1 MASKRIELV
10 FDLDAKDVQLATDR
24 TLTLTQQIR
33 VLKQELAK
41 GNLGQKEFEIV
52 AAKVGDLEDS
62 IAKAGR
68 RSADFATTLQ
78 LIPGPVGEIASKVN
92 GAIALLKQFSGF
104 SFKDLKF
111 QFRETAND
119 ITEIIDGFF
128 GLNKSTKEVSDSIEG
143 ISDANQTLSEAQN
156 NVSDTSANLS
166 NSLTASA
173 VATDKAKQSSSDLAA
188 QQKILKDNQEFL
200 TGGKRKYI
208 TATQLLT
215 DAEKRQIP
223 ETEKNAGAFA
233 LKNGIVTKAELA
245 SRRAAL
251 AENQLTTA
259 TVGQTAA
266 SEGATGALVGQAAAT
281 ETVTIAS
288 RAATFAVNALKIAT
302 GAIVLTALITGITF
316 LFGALKELV
325 TGAKAAEAEN
335 KRLSESFELLKRSID
350 GTQQAI
356 QQQTKLLKTQ
366 AETAGASAD
375 TIAEIERKGLQKRI
389 DANKKASDD
398 ILKETARVA
407 SNSILTEEDRTKKL
421 QDLQNQSVENGKK
434 LGELQAEQRQFE
446 ADDEKRKADERRKR
460 QEKSVSNATETAGRL
475 KQIRDQELAEIEK
488 GSKEAFITQLSEREK
503 EEYAVNEKYL
513 KLQALAIKYK
523 KDTTEL
529 ENARLKE
536 LSDLKKK
543 YDQEDLDDNIKR
555 INASIEQ
562 EESAQ
567 KVDIEKLKIL
577 LQEKRDL
584 ELQNAELTNEERFAI
599 VSKYNKQFRD
609 LDAKEREDKLVSDI
623 AASRGNFD
631 EQIRLL
637 TEFQNEVVNSQQYN
651 GEEQL
656 RVINDTNEKILALQG
671 ERFQAQ
677 LTAAEVEFGLLFA
690 SDENYYNKTR
700 ALYDA
705 EEERYRDLLKNKK
718 IDQAQFDAFIKQST
732 EARISLDQQE
742 LNAKMANFQAVSQ
755 LFAAGAALVGEQTKA
770 GKAFA
775 IASATIDTYV
785 AANQVISDKTVPTFL
800 KIITA
805 AGIIIKGLSNV
816 KRISEVALP
825 TPGGDAG
832 GDTTQT
838 TKPMGTINVNAQR
851 RAQGGMVNGPGT
863 ETSDSI
869 PAMLSNGEFVVNARS
884 TRLFQPLLTAINGYG
899 VNTPAFAAGGLVSQQ
914 AEAPRMDNTER
925 IAEAIQ
931 VGMANQ
937 PIRTYVTA
945 GDITNQQQFDR
956 VIKSRSLI

>member
-1 MASKRIELV
+1 MANKRIELV
-10 FDLDAKDVQLATDR
+10 FDLDAKDVKLATDR

-52 AAKVGDLEDS
+52 AAKVGDLEDN

-128 GLNKSTKEVSDSIEG
+128 GLNKTTKEVSESVEN
-143 ISDANQTLSEAQN
+143 ISDANQNLSETQS
-156 NVSDTSANLS
+156 NVSNTSQNLT

-173 VATDKAKQSSSDLAA
+173 VVTDRNTGSTERLAKIQSIQINSAERAALAT
-188 QQKILKDNQEFL
+188 
-200 TGGKRKYI
+200 T
-208 TATQLLT
+208 LL
-215 DAEKRQIP
+215 
-223 ETEKNAGAFA
+223 
-233 LKNGIVTKAELA
+233 TKAELA
-245 SRRAAL
+245 QIPPNEKNAITYAVKNKIVSASVLAARAAEQSQLRL
-251 AENQLTTA
+251 AAA
-259 TVGQTAA
+259 TNTETAA
-266 SEGATGALVGQAAAT
+266 AQGATGALEGQATAT
-281 ETVTIAS
+281 EAVTFAS
-288 RAATFAVNALKIAT
+288 RAATFAVNALKVAT
-302 GAIVLTALITGITF
+302 GAIILTALITGVTF

-407 SNSILTEEDRTKKL
+407 ANSILTEEDRTKKL

-446 ADDEKRKADERRKR
+446 ADDEKRKADDRRKR
-460 QEKSVSNATETAGRL
+460 QETSISNAKETAARL

-488 GSKEAFITQLSEREK
+488 GSKEAFLTQLTEREK

-609 LDAKEREDKLVSDI
+609 IDAKEREDKLVADI

-677 LTAAEVEFGLLFA
+677 LTAAELEFGLLFA

-732 EARISLDQQE
+732 DARISLDQKE

-755 LFAAGAALVGEQTKA
+755 LFAASAGLVGEQTKA

-785 AANQVISDKTVPTFL
+785 AANQALKEPGVP
-800 KIITA
+800 KILAAITA
-805 AGIIIKGLSNV
+805 AGIIIKGLTNV
-816 KRISEVALP
+816 KRIVEVPLP
-825 TPGGDAG
+825 TIGGG
-832 GDTTQT
+832 TEESNSQT
-838 TKPMGTINVNAQR
+838 TKPMGTINVNAQKK
-851 RAQGGMVNGPGT
+851 AQGGMVTGAGT

>member
-33 VLKQELAK
+33 ILKQELAK

-52 AAKVGDLEDS
+52 AAKVGDLEDN
-62 IAKAGR
+62 IAKASR

-78 LIPGPVGEIASKVN
+78 LIPGPIGEIASKVN
-92 GAIALLKQFSGF
+92 GAISLLKQFSGF

-119 ITEIIDGFF
+119 ITQIIDGFF

-143 ISDANQTLSEAQN
+143 ISDANQNLSEAQA

-173 VATDKAKQSSSDLAA
+173 VATDKAKQSSSNLAA
-188 QQKILKDNQEFL
+188 QQKELKDQQEFL
-200 TGGKRKYI
+200 TAGKRKYI

-215 DAEKRQIP
+215 DAEKALTP
-223 ETEKNAGAFA
+223 ATEKNAGAYA
-233 LKNGIVTKAELA
+233 LKTGIVTKAELQT
-245 SRRAAL
+245 RRAAL

-259 TVGQTAA
+259 TVEQTAA

-335 KRLSESFELLKRSID
+335 KRLSESFELLKNSID

-398 ILKETARVA
+398 IIKETARVA
-407 SNSILTEEDRTKKL
+407 ANSILTEEDRTKKL
-421 QDLQNQSVENGKK
+421 QDLKNQSVENGKK
-434 LGELQAEQRQFE
+434 LGQLQAEQRQFE

-513 KLQALAIKYK
+513 KLEALAIKYK

-584 ELQNAELTNEERFAI
+584 ELQNAELTNEERFTI

-609 LDAKEREDKLVSDI
+609 IDAKEREDKLVSDI

-677 LTAAEVEFGLLFA
+677 LTATELEFGLLFA

-705 EEERYRDLLKNKK
+705 EEQRYRDLLKNKK

-755 LFAAGAALVGEQTKA
+755 LFAASAALVGEQTKA

-775 IASATIDTYV
+775 IAGATIDTYV

-816 KRISEVALP
+816 KRISEVQLP
-825 TPGGDAG
+825 TIGGGTEDSG
-832 GDTTQT
+832 SQT
-838 TKPMGTINVNAQR
+838 TKPKGTINVNAKM
-851 RAQGGMVNGPGT
+851 AQGGMVNGPGSG
-863 ETSDSI
+863 TSDSI
-869 PAMLSNGEFVVNARS
+869 PAMLSNGEYVVNARS
-884 TRLFQPLLTAINGYG
+884 TRLFQPLLAAINGYG